1 MSEAASTAPAQSK
14 PAMTG
19 ILWLASYPKS
29 GNTWTRNFLHNL
41 LNILDGAGDNPQ
53 NINAMNEFTAWE
65 IAARWYEKYLD
76 KPVTECTREEIAAA
90 RPKVQQDIADSTDGL
105 AMIKTHHALVLDRG
119 IPTINTAVTS
129 GAVYIVRNPLD
140 VAISFAHHMGADVD
154 TAIEEMAF
162 ENLETGISERS
173 VYEVYGSWS
182 KHVESW
188 TRKTHRAIYVMRYE
202 NMLADPFRI
211 FGMLARH
218 LLLRPTDDQLKL
230 AIERS
235 SFENLKKQ
243 EEEQGFKEKPEK
255 AERFFREGK

>member
-105 AMIKTHHALVLDRG
+105 AMITIG
-119 IPTINTAVTS
+119 IE
-129 GAVYIVRNPLD
+129 
-140 VAISFAHHMGADVD
+140 AIRPIGVKS
-154 TAIEEMAF
+154 
-162 ENLETGISERS
+162 LPRS
-173 VYEVYGSWS
+173 
-182 KHVESW
+182 
-188 TRKTHRAIYVMRYE
+188 
-202 NMLADPFRI
+202 
-211 FGMLARH
+211 
-218 LLLRPTDDQLKL
+218 
-230 AIERS
+230 
-235 SFENLKKQ
+235 
-243 EEEQGFKEKPEK
+243 
-255 AERFFREGK
+255 